1 MDKIPIRHIKEP
13 DFSEGFSIRNIE
25 AMLSGREMVQELH
38 RHDFFFA
45 LFLEKGKGEHK
56 IDFQAYPVTDHSV
69 FFMRPGQVHQ
79 LTLKKESTGYL
90 LQFNQDFYLSKD
102 NIAVYGLR
110 KVSNKSYCSLN
121 SEKIRKIF
129 SILAYIF
136 EEYTEKQ
143 ERYNEVIKANLELLF
158 IELFRQSKSSESV
171 SNNSNQ
177 YSQERLEELIELLQ
191 THIFIHKQVAQYAE
205 MLHLTSF
212 QLNKITKETLGKTC
226 SQIIHEQIILEAK
239 RYLLATTNQV
249 HQIAYRLGYEDTSY
263 FIRFFKKH
271 TGFSP
276 ETFRT
281 NFK

>member
-1 MDKIPIRHIKEP
+1 MDKIPIRQIKEP

-25 AMLSGREMVQELH
+25 TMLSGKKMVQELH

-45 LFLEKGKGEHK
+45 LFLAKGKGEHN
-56 IDFQAYPVTDHSV
+56 IDFKAYPVTDNSV
-69 FFMRPGQVHQ
+69 FFMRPGQVHK
-79 LTLKKESTGYL
+79 LTLKKGSIGYL
-90 LQFNQDFYLSKD
+90 LQFNHDFYSSKE
-102 NIAVYGLR
+102 NIADYGLR
-110 KVSNKSYCSLN
+110 KVSNKSYCPLN

-136 EEYTEKQ
+136 EEYTERQ

-158 IELFRQSKSSESV
+158 IELFRQSKSSERV

-177 YSQERLEELIELLQ
+177 YSQERLEELLELLQ

>member
-1 MDKIPIRHIKEP
+1 MDKIPIRQIKEP

-25 AMLSGREMVQELH
+25 TMLSGKEMVQELH

-110 KVSNKSYCSLN
+110 KVSNKSYCPLN
-121 SEKIRKIF
+121 PEKIGKIF

-271 TGFSP
+271 TGFTP
-276 ETFRT
+276 ETFRK